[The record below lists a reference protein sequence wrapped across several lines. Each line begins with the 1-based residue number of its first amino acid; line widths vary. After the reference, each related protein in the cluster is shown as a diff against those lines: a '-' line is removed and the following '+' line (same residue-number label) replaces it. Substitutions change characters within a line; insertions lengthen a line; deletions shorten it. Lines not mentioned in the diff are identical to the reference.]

1 MTSLNKKSQRKQ
13 YINLLTLLFR
23 QLISFLYRTHTCFF
37 DNYEKH
43 EGKNEKKK
51 KMIIVI
57 IPRRQSYH
65 ELELLV
71 QEILLV
77 TKSVTS
83 RTKYHTCGW

>member
-51 KMIIVI
+51 DNNYNSEKAKLSWVGAADA
-57 IPRRQSYH
+57 RN
-65 ELELLV
+65 
-71 QEILLV
+71 
-77 TKSVTS
+77 SVS
-83 RTKYHTCGW
+83 N